1 MTITRAKTT
10 PTAMRPIA
18 QSSTPP
24 DSDVR
29 AAPPTSSE
37 KPREGGE
44 GGEGG
49 GEGNLGEGG
58 DEEPDSS
65 GETLYGEFVLL
76 IAVGGLSLALLG
88 LLCQRLDCFWK
99 WRASR
104 RLSCD
109 TLYPCLLASPP
120 GRATA
125 PTSLHTLA
133 YRPIHA
139 TSD

>member
-1 MTITRAKTT
+1 M
-10 PTAMRPIA
+10 
-18 QSSTPP
+18 
-24 DSDVR
+24 
-29 AAPPTSSE
+29 
-37 KPREGGE
+37 
-44 GGEGG
+44 
-49 GEGNLGEGG
+49 GEGG

-109 TLYPCLLASPP
+109 TLYMYPSSTPRFASWPGDCADLVAHACIQTHSRHVRLVLSHQTRACLHLLAEAISCLLTHP
-120 GRATA
+120 RTV
-125 PTSLHTLA
+125 
-133 YRPIHA
+133 
-139 TSD
+139 